1 MERIV
6 QRTLHQE
13 VTERIREMIRTGV
26 LVRGQKIDEKQISE
40 SMGVSRTPVR
50 ESLRILH
57 SEGLVDLIPHKG
69 AYLTQPRVE
78 EIQDM
83 FEVIS
88 VLEGTCAR
96 LAAKKMTKEELKEL
110 ESLHGTLERRFRKRN
125 HKAYLECNHLLHL
138 RIQQLSGNKVLKDM
152 LNSLRQKEFLHR
164 QRQLYHKDRFER
176 SIEEHRDIIEALK
189 KRNPD
194 LAERAMK
201 RHLIHQCEA
210 LVDMYADK
218 KRSRERRTQAPANS
232 NLYLKR
238 R

>member
-1 MERIV
+1 V

-57 SEGLVDLIPHKG
+57 SEGLIDLIPHKG
-69 AYLTQPRVE
+69 AYLTKPRVE

-96 LAAKKMTKEELKEL
+96 LAAKKMTEEDLKKL
-110 ESLHGTLERRFRKRN
+110 ESLHGMLEKHFRKRN
-125 HKAYLECNHLLHL
+125 HEAYLECNHLLHL
-138 RIQQLSGNKVLKDM
+138 RIQQLSGNKVLNDV
-152 LNSLRQKEFLHR
+152 LTSLRQKELLNR
-164 QRQLYHKDRFER
+164 QRQLYYKDRFER
-176 SIEEHRDIIEALK
+176 SIEEHRDIMEALR

-194 LAERAMK
+194 RADQAMK
-201 RHLIHQCEA
+201 RHLINQREA
-210 LVDMYADK
+210 MVDMYAGK
-218 KRSRERRTQAPANS
+218 KTE
-232 NLYLKR
+232 
-238 R
+238 